1 MAGGLVS
8 QALKMAVLIYIARA
22 YGATEF
28 GAFSFAYSI
37 NAFLYVISQFGL
49 GTFATR
55 EVAQTG
61 RFDPQLFKSVSEAR
75 LLLAFLGAIVALGIL
90 SVIPQVTRSELYLVA
105 GFGLSNAALAGL
117 SDWAFQ
123 GIGKLHGWAALNIT
137 WQAAWL
143 LFTVVAVR
151 KSAPIQ
157 AISLAYA
164 AAALLASLTGWVW
177 WRRRTN
183 QTSGLSQVRYTFS
196 GVLSEGTH
204 LGTGTILQTFLVWVD
219 IVVVRLLV
227 GPHGAGLYA
236 AGNRIALGLGMLA
249 GFYMQ
254 GAFPQLARAASESQ
268 PAFQRVFR
276 QTYTSIS
283 SIFVPGAVFGV
294 FYAPEIL
301 NLVYKRPEYSS
312 AVPVFQ
318 IFQMILILTTI
329 GIVLYGLGVLLAFRQ
344 DRTYRQSLAVAS
356 VAYLLLCPFFTW
368 RWGIIGAAIAALLV
382 QVLLFVLFEIRIR
395 AFVDPKHTEA
405 LSQPLLL
412 GLAAG
417 GLPWLLHQSLFSALI
432 FLAVAYSI
440 LSARQFRILGFS
452 LKGVS
457 GSKLV

>member
-8 QALKMAVLIYIARA
+8 QALKMAVLIYIARV

-37 NAFLYVISQFGL
+37 NAFLYVIAQFGL

-61 RFDPQLFKSVSEAR
+61 RFDRQLFKSVSEAR
-75 LLLAFLGAIVALGIL
+75 LLLAILGATIALVVL
-90 SVIPQVTRSELYLVA
+90 SVIPQVTRSELYLVG

-123 GIGKLHGWAALNIT
+123 GVGKLHGWAALNIT
-137 WQAAWL
+137 WQGAWL
-143 LFTVVAVR
+143 LFTVLAVR
-151 KSAPIQ
+151 QGAPIQ
-157 AISLAYA
+157 VVSLAYA
-164 AAALLASLTGWVW
+164 AGALLASLTGWMW
-177 WRRRTN
+177 WRRRSNVTD
-183 QTSGLSQVRYTFS
+183 GLPQVRYKFS
-196 GVLSEGTH
+196 TVLKEGTH

-219 IVVVRLLV
+219 IVVVRLVV
-227 GPHGAGLYA
+227 GPYGAGLYA
-236 AGNRIALGLGMLA
+236 AGNRISLGLGMLA

-268 PAFQRVFR
+268 PAFQRVF
-276 QTYTSIS
+276 QQVYNSIS

-301 NLVYKRPEYSS
+301 NLVYKRREYSS

-318 IFQMILILTTI
+318 IFQAILILTTI

-344 DRTYRQSLAVAS
+344 DRTYRQSLSAAS

-368 RWGIIGAAIAALLV
+368 RWGIFGAAIAALLV

-395 AFVDPKHTEA
+395 ALVDPKHAEA

-417 GLPWLLHQSLFSALI
+417 GLPRLLHLSVFSALV
-432 FLAVAYSI
+432 FLVVAYGI
-440 LSARQFRILGFS
+440 LSVRQIRIMGFA
-452 LKGVS
+452 LRGERD
-457 GSKLV
+457 SKLV